1 MAGICNTYV
10 RNNETEKYVKRVKNA
25 GKILDSFSVV
35 DIDNFIGGC
44 KDLGVW
50 NSMVC
55 WPLRSSQNT
64 GTNTAF
70 SLGGLGTFDGTLVN
84 GPTWGLNGVTCG
96 QNWDNGNSIDI
107 LGLTKAW
114 TPVTLGVVAYSGVG
128 SFGSKN
134 TNGAPASDI
143 GSMCVLTNAN
153 NLGDNVVTLN
163 FAKQMEHSYSP
174 YTAPSFCALSAPL
187 VGATLYR
194 DSNISAINTVT
205 ETSSEETLNHYNNL
219 RFMSIGGNSTLGS
232 FGTAATGVIPFA
244 FICKQSLSQNEWNT
258 YRNLYK
264 TTLGKGLGLP

>member
-1 MAGICNTYV
+1 MGATFNIPTKNT
-10 RNNETEKYVKRVKNA
+10 ETRRYVKRVKNA
-25 GKILDSFSVV
+25 GKILEGSSVI
-35 DIDNFIGGC
+35 DIDDFVTGC

-55 WPLRSSQNT
+55 WPLRSTQNT
-64 GTNTAF
+64 GTNTAL
-70 SLGGLGTFDGTLVN
+70 SLGGLGTYDGTLVN

-134 TNGAPASDI
+134 TNSSPASDI
-143 GSMCVLTNAN
+143 GTMCVLTNTN
-153 NLGDNVVTLN
+153 NLGDNTVTMN
-163 FAKQMEHSYSP
+163 IAKQMEHSFSS
-174 YTAPSFCALSAPL
+174 YTSPSFCALSAPFI
-187 VGATLYR
+187 GATLYR
-194 DSNISAINTVT
+194 DGNISQTHPST
-205 ETSSEETLNHYNNL
+205 ETISEEPLNHYNQP